1 MVLKRVFVLVLSV
14 MVGMLVLGCMMV
26 KKDGVCIYGNWLKL
40 MEKRFDV
47 PRNLADNIS
56 MMNKKYAFDDWVN
69 SLGELSENDETVLAE
84 HESWVDE
91 NISKVYWNF
100 RDTLSDESGEQMDEY
115 LNSEFKMRMMK
126 ILWEEYKAFA

>member
-1 MVLKRVFVLVLSV
+1 
-14 MVGMLVLGCMMV
+14 
-26 KKDGVCIYGNWLKL
+26 
-40 MEKRFDV
+40 
-47 PRNLADNIS
+47 

>member
-1 MVLKRVFVLVLSV
+1 MGSGRE
-14 MVGMLVLGCMMV
+14 
-26 KKDGVCIYGNWLKL
+26 IKL
-40 MEKRFDV
+40 EV
-47 PRNLADNIS
+47 PRKRSDNIC

-84 HESWVDE
+84 HETWVDE
-91 NISKVYWNF
+91 EISKMYWVF
-100 RDTLSDESGEQMDEY
+100 RDTLSDTSGEIMDEY